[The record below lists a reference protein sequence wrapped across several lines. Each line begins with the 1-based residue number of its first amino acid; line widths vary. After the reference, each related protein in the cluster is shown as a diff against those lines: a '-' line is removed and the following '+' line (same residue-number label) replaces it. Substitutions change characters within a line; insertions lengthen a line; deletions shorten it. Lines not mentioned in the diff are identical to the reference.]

1 MSSKSKKRSPDMSVQ
16 KAISSALVIF
26 MWAFLTEF
34 STDFDMIERLG
45 KEIRNVRESIN
56 SGALTIPQLRK
67 AISDDYGIEVF

>member
-1 MSSKSKKRSPDMSVQ
+1 MSSKSKRRSPDMSVQ

-34 STDFDMIERLG
+34 STDFDTIERLG
-45 KEIRNVRESIN
+45 KEIRSVRESIN

-67 AISDDYGIEVF
+67 AIHDDYGIEVF